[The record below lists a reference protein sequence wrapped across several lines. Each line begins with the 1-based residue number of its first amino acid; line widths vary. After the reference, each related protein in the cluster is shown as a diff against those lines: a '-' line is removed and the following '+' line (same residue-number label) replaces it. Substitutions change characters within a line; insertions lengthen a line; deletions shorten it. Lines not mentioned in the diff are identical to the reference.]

1 MQPKRTPTPAGASSP
16 ASQRVPSPLT
26 PTRTSRR
33 VRERTAAESPTCV
46 PLFFFSHPP
55 TLLVRGSFWAMQRRR
70 HHQRRARS
78 SGSAQAF
85 EGPVDRGR
93 HCQQAAAAHARQQ
106 RHQPRAH
113 LQQLLQRRWRRQLR
127 QLPAAPPLE
136 ARGGSQCE
144 PPDPGRLGPRS
155 AGGCRRFNLQQPTI
169 GCAAKGAHGP
179 NKKTRSNKSLRNNR
193 ANPPDM

>member
-1 MQPKRTPTPAGASSP
+1 
-16 ASQRVPSPLT
+16 
-26 PTRTSRR
+26 
-33 VRERTAAESPTCV
+33 
-46 PLFFFSHPP
+46 
-55 TLLVRGSFWAMQRRR
+55 MQRRR

-179 NKKTRSNKSLRNNR
+179 VRQDTEKFTIQNQPQNCRIKTRQTPCQRSNRVCCSREALAR
-193 ANPPDM
+193 APSTIKDA

>member
-1 MQPKRTPTPAGASSP
+1 MWINGGG
-16 ASQRVPSPLT
+16 
-26 PTRTSRR
+26 
-33 VRERTAAESPTCV
+33 E
-46 PLFFFSHPP
+46 
-55 TLLVRGSFWAMQRRR
+55 GSFWAMQRRR

-93 HCQQAAAAHARQQ
+93 HCQQAAAALARQQ

-155 AGGCRRFNLQQPTI
+155 AGGCRRFNLQQPTL
-169 GCAAKGAHGP
+169 GRSAKGGHGP
-179 NKKTRSNKSLRNNR
+179 CSRVFVVKIGNRHAKTWVRQAAGKQEVIVFCRRRHALQFSTHRL
-193 ANPPDM
+193 